1 VDASVQEL
9 QGKAER
15 VKPTD
20 LVRLLDEFYRE
31 KAALRERHAAA
42 ARAVGQYDINNA
54 YQYVIAREDQH
65 LSWIADALCELGAP
79 VPDASAAPDVSPAK
93 SLEAQQSLAGEDA
106 RGLDEFAVRWKARV
120 PQVSNAR
127 NRLMLQLVLGE
138 VLEQVRF
145 FRQAAGGRLDLL
157 GRRTGG
163 ERTKGEVLP
172 TRWVE

>member
-1 VDASVQEL
+1 VQDL

-20 LVRLLDEFYRE
+20 LARLLEDFYKE
-31 KAALRERHAAA
+31 KAGLRERHVAV
-42 ARAVGQYDINNA
+42 ARAIGHYDVNNT
-54 YQYVIAREDQH
+54 YQYVIAREEQH
-65 LSWIADALCELGAP
+65 LAWVGDALRDLDA
-79 VPDASAAPDVSPAK
+79 VIPDAGPAAAVAPAK
-93 SLEAQQSLAGEDA
+93 ALEAQQALAGEDA
-106 RGLDEFAVRWKARV
+106 RELDDFVSRWRERV

-127 NRLMLQLVLGE
+127 NRLMLELVLGE
-138 VLEQVRF
+138 VLEQARF
-145 FRQAAGGRLDLL
+145 FKQAAGGRVDLL

>member
-1 VDASVQEL
+1 VDQGVQDL

-20 LVRLLDEFYRE
+20 LARLLEDFYRE
-31 KAALRERHAAA
+31 KSALRARHV
-42 ARAVGQYDINNA
+42 AVAQAIGQYDVNNA
-54 YQYVIAREDQH
+54 YQYVIAREEQH
-65 LSWIADALCELGAP
+65 LAWVGDALGDLGA
-79 VPDASAAPDVSPAK
+79 AIPDVTAAATVGPAK
-93 SLEAQQSLAGEDA
+93 GLEAQQALAGEDA
-106 RGLDEFAVRWKARV
+106 RVLDDFVSRWRERV

-138 VLEQVRF
+138 VLEQARF